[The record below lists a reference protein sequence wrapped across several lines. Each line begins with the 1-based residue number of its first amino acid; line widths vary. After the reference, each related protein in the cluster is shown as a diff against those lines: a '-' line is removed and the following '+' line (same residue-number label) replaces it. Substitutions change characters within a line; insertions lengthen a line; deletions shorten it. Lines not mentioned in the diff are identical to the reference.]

1 MDKDKQNFSEL
12 SFSYDLSVQPYQID
26 EQSGYAFW
34 QSCYHDALVRPA
46 DYAVITVAS
55 DSAPT
60 KDEAMA
66 AYEKLDHTLCL
77 NSSGFVKKLED
88 GTIVNGNIKFNQ
100 DKDYHVDCNDL
111 DEMIDCLETVR
122 KFIEAVSVDQPRYV
136 SCCGTG
142 PATKEEE
149 EQVKEKLKEFKKKL
163 D

>member
-12 SFSYDLSVQPYQID
+12 SFSYDSSVQPYQID

-46 DYAVITVAS
+46 DYTVITVAS

-60 KDEAMA
+60 KEEAIA

-77 NSSGFVKKLED
+77 NSGHELQFGLD
-88 GTIVNGNIKFNQ
+88 T
-100 DKDYHVDCNDL
+100 DYHIDCNDVY
-111 DEMIDCLETVR
+111 EMVDCLETVR
-122 KFIEAVSVDQPRYV
+122 KFIEAVSTDQPRYV

-149 EQVKEKLKEFKKKL
+149 EQVKEKLKELKKKL